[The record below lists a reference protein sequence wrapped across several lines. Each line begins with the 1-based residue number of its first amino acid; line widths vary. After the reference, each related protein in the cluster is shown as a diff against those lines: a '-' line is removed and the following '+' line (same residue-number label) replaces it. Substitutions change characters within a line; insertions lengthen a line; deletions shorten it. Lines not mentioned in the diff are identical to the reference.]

1 MLPGDSAVQ
10 QEAQP
15 VVTKIAEAVS
25 DPQDFLDQ
33 QVDRF
38 GGAIADS
45 AGAEEGQELLAP
57 GGEGAGQPA

>member
-1 MLPGDSAVQ
+1 MQ

-45 AGAEEGQELLAP
+45 AGAEVGQELRP
-57 GGEGAGQPA
+57 PRGEGAGQPS

>member
-25 DPQDFLDQ
+25 DPQDFLISRLTAS
-33 QVDRF
+33 V
-38 GGAIADS
+38 GP
-45 AGAEEGQELLAP
+45 LLIRP
-57 GGEGAGQPA
+57 VWK